1 MTGSR
6 AIRLGCGASAL
17 VGVLLAGC
25 GTETARS
32 ALDTGAGGGGT
43 AGSIGSGGAPSGG
56 ASGGGATGG
65 SGVACAAPTACL
77 GTMAGPWCVE
87 QLPIDA
93 TTQSV
98 SGVWSDRPDDVWV
111 TGGRGIIEGGVVST
125 TDGFVLHFDGCG
137 WSKSPL
143 PSAEPGLN
151 AIWGADGSNLW
162 AVGQHGIAVNWDGKY
177 WSNAPVGADIS
188 LKSVSGSSASDV
200 WTTGGFHWDGLR
212 WTQAPGGALT
222 HDVWAVSPTNAW
234 ATAGLTP
241 TLQVPDVARWDG
253 RTWTTTQVLDPSMTG
268 FSIFAIWGGV
278 DVAWAVGEGEM
289 ILHFANGAWTTV
301 QQPGGSSQGFI
312 DVMQE
317 GADVYAV
324 GQDVAHSVNGGPFER
339 DTDVARLAFWSSVW
353 ISSSQVWV
361 VGNNVAIHRAR

>member
-1 MTGSR
+1 MTGNR
-6 AIRLGCGASAL
+6 GIRLGSGASAL
-17 VGVLLAGC
+17 VGILLAGC

-32 ALDTGAGGGGT
+32 ALDTGAGAGATGGGAAASVGT
-43 AGSIGSGGAPSGG
+43 GG
-56 ASGGGATGG
+56 ASGGGASGG
-65 SGVACAAPTACL
+65 SAGACAAPTACL
-77 GTMAGPWCVE
+77 GTMTGPWCVE
-87 QLPIDA
+87 QLPTA
-93 TTQSV
+93 TTQSA

-111 TGGRGIIEGGVVST
+111 TGGRGIIEGGVVSS
-125 TDGFVLHFDGCG
+125 TDGFVLHFDGCT

-151 AIWGADGSNLW
+151 AIWGADANNIW

-234 ATAGLTP
+234 ATAGLTA
-241 TLQVPDVARWDG
+241 TFQIPDVARWDG
-253 RTWTTTQVLDPSMTG
+253 HTWNTTQVLDPTMTG

-278 DVAWAVGEGEM
+278 DTAWAVGEGEM
-289 ILHFANGAWTTV
+289 ILHYANGVWTTV

-324 GQDVAHSVNGGPFER
+324 GQDVAHSVNGGPFQI

-361 VGNNVAIHRAR
+361 VGNGVAIHRAR